1 MQSRATYIRAS
12 RLFPKAL
19 GIVYL
24 IAFVSFGVQATAL
37 IGPRGILPAG
47 EYLKGLSLWSA
58 PTVFLVSAGEWA
70 LRGVCIAGA
79 VLSIV
84 MALGFCQRVAA
95 ALLFALYLSLVVAGQ
110 TFMSFQWDLLL
121 LETGF
126 LAIFLKPV
134 RARVWLFQWLLF
146 RLIFLS
152 GAVKLLSGDATWRN
166 LTAMT
171 FHYETQ
177 PLPTPIAWY
186 MQHLPLGFQR
196 VSTAF
201 VLIVETVLPF
211 LIFGP
216 AALRLIAAVSIAGL
230 QVLIALTGNYTFFNA
245 LTIALCLF
253 LIDDR
258 CWKRIY
264 DEPVESRPSRIV
276 SAVLF
281 CAIMLLSGFQLMDM
295 FGGGLPR
302 PAARV
307 LSATASF
314 GIVNTY
320 GLFAQM
326 TTSRPE
332 IVVEGSN
339 DAATWLEY
347 EFRYKPGNLN
357 RAPPWVAPHQ
367 PRLDWQM
374 WFAAL
379 GNYQQNPWFVSFM
392 LQLLRGNSEVL
403 ALMDKNPFPHSPPRY
418 IRALVYDYH
427 FTNFAESRK
436 SGAWWRRELK
446 GVYFPPV
453 SLKPGAP

>member
-1 MQSRATYIRAS
+1 
-12 RLFPKAL
+12 
-19 GIVYL
+19 
-24 IAFVSFGVQATAL
+24 
-37 IGPRGILPAG
+37 
-47 EYLKGLSLWSA
+47 
-58 PTVFLVSAGEWA
+58 
-70 LRGVCIAGA
+70 
-79 VLSIV
+79 
-84 MALGFCQRVAA
+84 MALGFFQRVAA
-95 ALLFALYLSLVVAGQ
+95 ALLFALYLSLVTAGQ
-110 TFMSFQWDLLL
+110 AFMSFQWDLLL

-134 RARVWLFQWLLF
+134 HARVWLFQWLLF

-152 GAVKLLSGDATWRN
+152 GAVKLLSGDATWHN

-177 PLPTPIAWY
+177 PLPTPIGWY
-186 MQHLPLGFQR
+186 MHHLPLSFQR

-216 AALRLIAAVSIAGL
+216 GAFRLIAAASIAGL

-258 CWKRIY
+258 CWKRVY
-264 DEPVESRPSRIV
+264 EAPVESRSSRIV

-281 CAIMLLSGFQLMDM
+281 CAIMLLSGFQLIEM
-295 FGGGLPR
+295 FGGSLPHQAR
-302 PAARV
+302 RV
-307 LSATASF
+307 LSATAPF
-314 GIVNTY
+314 GIVSTY
-320 GLFAQM
+320 GLFANM

-339 DAATWLEY
+339 DAATWFEY

-392 LQLLRGNSEVL
+392 LQLLRGNPEVL
-403 ALMDKNPFPHSPPRY
+403 ALMDKNPFTHFPPRY
-418 IRALVYDYH
+418 IRALVYEYH
-427 FTNFAESRK
+427 FTNFAERRK
-436 SGAWWRRELK
+436 SGGWWRRELK

-453 SLKPGAP
+453 SLKSGAL